1 MSDRILITGGAGFVG
16 SSLAVAFKK
25 DRPDSEIIALDNLK
39 RRGSE
44 LNLPRLAEAGVA
56 FQLGDI
62 RNPEDLEQA
71 GPVALLIEC
80 SAEASVHA
88 GYDGQDPAYLVNTNL
103 VGAFNALEFLRK
115 NGGDLVFLSSSRVY
129 PITTLRELPLEVSGD
144 RFSLK
149 PGAAGL
155 GWSENGISEEFP
167 IDGTRS
173 LYGATKLC
181 AEMLIREYSEMY
193 GLRAVINRCGVI
205 SGPWQMGQ
213 VDQGFVTL
221 WMARHLFG
229 GSLAYRGFNGDGHQV
244 RDVLHVAD
252 LYDLLCHQISDMDRF
267 TSRVFNA
274 GGGAGVSTSLRELT
288 AQCQTITGNEIEMVS
303 YPETRAA
310 DIPFYISDNSKIA
323 KTIGWSPIHS
333 LEEILEDIH
342 SWLLDYQEILEPVFS
357 ET

>member
-16 SSLAVAFKK
+16 SSLAVAFGK
-25 DRPDSEIIALDNLK
+25 DRPGSEIIALDNLK
-39 RRGSE
+39 RRGSA

-56 FQLGDI
+56 FQRGDI

-88 GYDGQDPAYLVNTNL
+88 GYDGQDPTYLVDTNL

-129 PITTLRELPLEVSGD
+129 PIADLRELPLEVSGD
-144 RFSLK
+144 RLALK
-149 PGAAGL
+149 SGAAGR
-155 GWSENGISEEFP
+155 GWSEKGISEEFP
-167 IDGTRS
+167 VDRTRS

-181 AEMLIREYSEMY
+181 AEILIREYSKMY
-193 GLRAVINRCGVI
+193 GLNAVIDRCGTI

-213 VDQGFVTL
+213 VDQGFVAL

-229 GSLAYRGFNGDGHQV
+229 GSLAYRGFGGNGHQV

-252 LYDLLCHQISDMDRF
+252 LYDLVCRQIADIDRF
-267 TSRVFNA
+267 TDRVFNA
-274 GGGAGVSTSLRELT
+274 GGGATSSTSLRELT
-288 AQCQTITGNEIEMVS
+288 TQCQTITGNEIEITS
-303 YPETRAA
+303 DPETRAA
-310 DIPFYISDNSKIA
+310 DIPYYVSDNSKITDTA
-323 KTIGWSPIHS
+323 GWSPKRS
-333 LEEILEDIH
+333 LSEILEDTH
-342 SWLLDYQEILEPVFS
+342 SWLADNQETLEPVFS
-357 ET
+357 AS